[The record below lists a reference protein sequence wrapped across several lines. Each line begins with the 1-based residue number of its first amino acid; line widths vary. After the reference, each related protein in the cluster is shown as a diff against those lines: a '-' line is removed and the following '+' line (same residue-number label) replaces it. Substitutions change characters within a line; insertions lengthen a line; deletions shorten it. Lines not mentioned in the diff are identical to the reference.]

1 MHASLRRAREH
12 RHLQTLRRQRRPE
25 SGFTIMELLIATVV
39 LAVIVSLALP
49 SYLDSIRKSRRA
61 DAVAALNAVQQA
73 QERWRANRPTYSAHL
88 ATTEE
93 TPGLGLP
100 GTTANGYYT
109 VSLSGASATGYTVT
123 ATAVSG
129 TSQANDG
136 SCQRMAVR
144 MAGGNIEYGSG
155 ATEVAF
161 PDAHRCWV
169 RQ

>member
-1 MHASLRRAREH
+1 
-12 RHLQTLRRQRRPE
+12 
-25 SGFTIMELLIATVV
+25 MELLIATVV

-61 DAVAALNAVQQA
+61 DAVTALNAVQQA
-73 QERWRANRPTYSAHL
+73 QERWRANRPTYAASVGNA
-88 ATTEE
+88 ASGDP
-93 TPGLGLP
+93 PGLGLAT
-100 GTTANGYYT
+100 TTANGYYT
-109 VSLSGASATGYTVT
+109 VALSNASATGYTVT
-123 ATAVSG
+123 ATAASG

-136 SCQRMAVR
+136 SCKLMAVR

-161 PDAHRCWV
+161 PDANRCWV